1 MVPSI
6 SRKALLP
13 KGLLVDGLA
22 VQCYNTHMNKTN
34 ELLQWTGAVAIVL
47 GHILNAVGPAAYP
60 YNIFV
65 FAVGTVL
72 FLAWAVRVA
81 NKPQMMVNVIS
92 LAIGLV
98 GLYKAVG

>member
-1 MVPSI
+1 M
-6 SRKALLP
+6 
-13 KGLLVDGLA
+13 VDGLA
-22 VQCYNTHMNKTN
+22 VQCYNTRMNKTN

>member
-1 MVPSI
+1 
-6 SRKALLP
+6 
-13 KGLLVDGLA
+13 
-22 VQCYNTHMNKTN
+22 MNKTN

-60 YNIFV
+60 YNIVV

-72 FLAWAVRVA
+72 FLSWAVRVA

-92 LAIGLV
+92 LAIGIV
-98 GLYKAVG
+98 GLLKSIG

>member
-1 MVPSI
+1 
-6 SRKALLP
+6 
-13 KGLLVDGLA
+13 
-22 VQCYNTHMNKTN
+22 MNKTN

-65 FAVGTVL
+65 FAVGTIL
-72 FLAWAVRVA
+72 FLAWAVRVE